1 MFRQRTV
8 SPVLPWMLRL
18 SLSFVTFFYS
28 ASVRLNGTVNRS
40 LVNTFEYFLK
50 RPQNAK
56 PVHGVKTLDILIDST
71 KELWYRLFIPT
82 ELPSADGGTNKLP
95 VILFFHGGA
104 FTFLSPDLIIYDAVC
119 RRFAHKVPAIV
130 VSVNYRLTP
139 DHRFPSQYD
148 DGFDTLKFLD
158 ENNFSGLPSNAD
170 LSCCFLAGD
179 SAGGN
184 IAHHVAVRWASK
196 VDEFQQVK
204 VIGLVAIQPFFG
216 GEERTE
222 SETRL
227 HGAPVIPSVKH
238 CDRHWKMF
246 VPEGSDRDHEAVN
259 IFGPNS
265 KTDISKLKEFPSTL
279 VFIGGFDPLQDW
291 QRRYYEGLMSF
302 GKQAYLVE
310 YHNVI
315 HAFYVI
321 PDFSESYLL
330 ISEVKRF
337 IWNQI
342 SSNNTSQ
349 IYAKETQKNY

>member
-1 MFRQRTV
+1 MFRQQTV

-18 SLSFVTFFYS
+18 FLSFVTFFY
-28 ASVRLNGTVNRS
+28 N
-40 LVNTFEYFLK
+40 
-50 RPQNAK
+50 
-56 PVHGVKTLDILIDST
+56 ILIDST
-71 KELWYRLFIPT
+71 RELWFRLFIPT

-139 DHRFPSQYD
+139 EHRFPSH
-148 DGFDTLKFLD
+148 
-158 ENNFSGLPSNAD
+158 GLPSNAD

-204 VIGLVAIQPFFG
+204 VIGL
-216 GEERTE
+216 RTE
-222 SETRL
+222 SEIRL
-227 HGAPVIPSVKH
+227 HGAPVVLSVKH
-238 CDRHWKMF
+238 SDRHWKMF
-246 VPEGSDRDHEAVN
+246 LPEGSDRDHEAANV
-259 IFGPNS
+259 FGPNS
-265 KTDISKLKEFPSTL
+265 KTDISELKEFPSTL

-291 QRRYYEGLMSF
+291 QRRYYEDLMSF

-321 PDFSESYLL
+321 PDFPESYIL

-342 SSNNTSQ
+342 SSNNTTQ
-349 IYAKETQKNY
+349 IYVKETQKNY